1 MYEDDNNIPIIESLI
16 FSSPEPLPSRK
27 INEVVDNLNGRDI
40 DEIVD
45 ILNKRYT
52 ESDHSFR
59 IRKIAG
65 GYQVYIIETYARFVE
80 ELLARR
86 RSIRLTRAALETLS
100 IITYRQPVTKTDIEM
115 IRGVASDSVIHTLL
129 QRKLVTLAGRAD
141 TVGRPLLYKTT
152 DEFLKF
158 FNLNTLNDLPR
169 MEEIEELLA
178 AGDSDSQPT
187 LPLGG
192 DGDTLP
198 SPDNQDKTAEPF
210 ETDGGFSD
218 EIPVPPVD
226 VEDET
231 NFSGESEEIPE
242 MLEDNTTEEVTIT
255 EKAAADTTDT
265 TKPTELNDTV
275 EEIPAPPED
284 DTDDITVPAGEE
296 ELPPA
301 QPLTDTE
308 EEFVTEEVESVDEPK
323 Y

>member
-16 FSSPEPLPSRK
+16 FSSPEPLSSRK
-27 INEVVDNLNGRDI
+27 INEVVDNFNGRGI

-65 GYQVYIIETYARFVE
+65 GYQVYIIESYARFVE

-198 SPDNQDKTAEPF
+198 SPDNQDKTGEPF
-210 ETDGGFSD
+210 KTDGGFSD

-226 VEDET
+226 IEDET

-242 MLEDNTTEEVTIT
+242 VIEDNTFEEVTMT
-255 EKAAADTTDT
+255 EEPTADATE
-265 TKPTELNDTV
+265 PTEPNDTEV
-275 EEIPAPPED
+275 EIPAPPED
-284 DTDDITVPAGEE
+284 NADEITVPAEEE

-301 QPLTDTE
+301 QPLTDSE
-308 EEFVTEEVESVDEPK
+308 EELVTEEVESVDETK